1 MTNYVFAHEVLYTL
15 SKQSIF
21 LLLLQYFYG
30 QYCYE
35 TRTRLASFDAEFK
48 EDIDK
53 QRKKL
58 KKVNS
63 VSVTNHSLML
73 SCIALLSWLVIRQL
87 LNHYLG
93 ECTTL

>member
-1 MTNYVFAHEVLYTL
+1 MTNYECAHDVLCT
-15 SKQSIF
+15 SIKPSIF

-35 TRTRLASFDAEFK
+35 TRIRLASFDAEFK

-58 KKVNS
+58 KKVKYVIVCQLPVGVHAPAILPDSHIGNCAYLE
-63 VSVTNHSLML
+63 VS
-73 SCIALLSWLVIRQL
+73 
-87 LNHYLG
+87 
-93 ECTTL
+93 